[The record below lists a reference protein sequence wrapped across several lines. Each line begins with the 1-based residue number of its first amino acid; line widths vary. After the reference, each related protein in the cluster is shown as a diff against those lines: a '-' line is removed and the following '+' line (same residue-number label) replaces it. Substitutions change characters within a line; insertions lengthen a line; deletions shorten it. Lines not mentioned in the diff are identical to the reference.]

1 MVNPHNHNFISQLV
15 KIVTGDVPTSSERY
29 DSLEKASPNRS
40 SDTWHVGENRET
52 REYFIESA
60 VSDDDVHFLKKVIE
74 ALEVSIGLF

>member
-1 MVNPHNHNFISQLV
+1 MNSHNYDFISQHV
-15 KIVTGDVPTSSERY
+15 KIVAGDVTAPSERD
-29 DSLEKASPNRS
+29 DSLEKASPNRP

-60 VSDDDVHFLKKVIE
+60 VSDDDVLFRKKVIE